1 MLNAYGAYKNVRD
14 SAWQVLLDYD
24 IRTIPVNI
32 VKIATSSGIQI
43 LKNSELHLLNKDEI
57 GISLLVDNQWN
68 IIYDD
73 TLPKGRIRFTIAH
86 ELGHIFLGHPM
97 KLGYHGRTIDT
108 EKPETEKQA
117 DMFAI
122 RLLVPACV
130 VWGLG
135 LHTPEEIQTVF
146 DVSFSAAKAR
156 AARMEILYERDR
168 FLSSD
173 LEQKVYANFKDHID
187 SVKRDI
193 STKEGEAE

>member
-1 MLNAYGAYKNVRD
+1 MIVLINAYGAYKNVRD

-32 VKIATSSGIQI
+32 VKIAVSSNILL
-43 LKNSELHLLNKDEI
+43 LKNTETDLLKNGEI
-57 GISLLVDNQWN
+57 GVSILDDNQWN

-108 EKPETEKQA
+108 QKPETEKQA

-168 FLSSD
+168 FLTSD
-173 LEQKVYANFKDHID
+173 LERKVYANFKEFID
-187 SVKRDI
+187 SYK
-193 STKEGEAE
+193 KN

>member
-1 MLNAYGAYKNVRD
+1 MINAYGAYKNVRD

-32 VKIATSSGIQI
+32 VKIAVSSNILL
-43 LKNSELHLLNKDEI
+43 LKNTETDLLKNGEI
-57 GISLLVDNQWN
+57 GVSILDDNQWN

-97 KLGYHGRTIDT
+97 ELGYHGRTIDT
-108 EKPETEKQA
+108 KKPETEKQA

-135 LHTPEEIQTVF
+135 LHTPEEIQTTF

-168 FLSSD
+168 FLTSD
-173 LEQKVYANFKDHID
+173 LERKVYANFKEFID
-187 SVKRDI
+187 SH
-193 STKEGEAE
+193 KEN

>member
-1 MLNAYGAYKNVRD
+1 MINAYGAYKNVRD

-32 VKIATSSGIQI
+32 VKIAVSSNILL
-43 LKNSELHLLNKDEI
+43 LKNTETDLLKNGEI
-57 GISLLVDNQWN
+57 GVSILDDNQWN

-108 EKPETEKQA
+108 QKPETEKQA

-168 FLSSD
+168 FLTSD
-173 LEQKVYANFKDHID
+173 LERKVYANFKEFID
-187 SVKRDI
+187 SYK
-193 STKEGEAE
+193 KN